1 MAVKVKGLKEV
12 QRNLDSFFEQVE
24 KEKTERAVYQ
34 VLSTGMAI
42 SQTKAPID
50 IGELTDSAYAPIFF
64 KRKGK
69 TVGVVG
75 YRAPYALF
83 VHEMSGKLKGKPRA
97 HFGVTRVGKEFGGGS
112 GKGTY
117 WSPDAEPKF
126 LENAFNEIKP
136 EVIRIIQEAYRV

>member
-24 KEKTERAVYQ
+24 KEKTEKAVYQ
-34 VLSTGMAI
+34 ILSTGMAV

-50 IGELTDSAYAPIFF
+50 TGELTDSSYAPIFF
-64 KRKGK
+64 RSTGK
-69 TVGVVG
+69 TTGVVG
-75 YRAPYALF
+75 YRAPHAIF
-83 VHEMSGKLKGKPRA
+83 VHDAKGILKGKQR
-97 HFGVTRVGKEFGGGS
+97 S
-112 GKGTY
+112 NGKGTY
-117 WSPDAEPKF
+117 WSPSAEPKF